1 MPMSVTAYRG
11 DEQRGRKGDRQEPS
25 FLETIIELGSRLT
38 RGLRCSRS
46 SATQERVQCLY
57 EGQKLCR
64 EVITTT

>member
-11 DEQRGRKGDRQEPS
+11 DEQRRRKGVARNP
-25 FLETIIELGSRLT
+25 LPETISSAAAHPKAQI
-38 RGLRCSRS
+38 SRS

-57 EGQKLCR
+57 EGQKLYR